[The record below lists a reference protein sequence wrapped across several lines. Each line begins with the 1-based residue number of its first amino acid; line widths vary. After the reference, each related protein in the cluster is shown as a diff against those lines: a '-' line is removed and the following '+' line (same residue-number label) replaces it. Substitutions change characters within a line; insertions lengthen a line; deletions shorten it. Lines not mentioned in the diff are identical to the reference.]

1 MLRRV
6 HVVGLAVAALGVLHA
21 RANDSAPTV
30 VFAPSHKHAVVNTIL
45 PELAAAQSTID
56 VAQYL
61 FSDQDLADALVAA
74 KKRGVQVRVIVD
86 TGQAKLKSS
95 RDEYLAYAGIPVHRM
110 GTGTTYGGKFH
121 HKFAVVDGVTVLTG
135 SMNWSEDTEA
145 WNYENV
151 IVLHDDAIAKAYAK
165 EFESLFTK
173 GLGDKGST
181 QDVLFC
187 PTGNA
192 RSLEKRVAAE
202 ANAAK
207 KEIVGSIY
215 LFTSWDIEAALIA
228 ALGRG
233 VKVSLLVD
241 AQQAAYGES
250 LLYDLRKHGASVKL
264 VRLQGSGILAEKF
277 HDKYAVIDGQTI
289 ITGSF
294 NWAPNQD
301 RYGWDN
307 LLVLHDGTLA
317 KSYLADFASIW
328 SSPVA
333 H

>member
-21 RANDSAPTV
+21 RANDSSPSV

-86 TGQAKLKSS
+86 KGQAKLKSS
-95 RDEYLAYAGIPVHRM
+95 RDEYLAYNGIPVHRM
-110 GTGTTYGGKFH
+110 GVGTAMGAKFH
-121 HKFAVVDGVTVLTG
+121 HKFAVIDDATVVTG

-151 IVLHDDAIAKAYAK
+151 IILRDDAIAKAYSK
-165 EFESLFTK
+165 EFDSLFTK
-173 GLGDKGST
+173 GWGNVGST

-192 RSLEKRVAAE
+192 QSLEKRIGAE
-202 ANAAK
+202 MGDAK
-207 KEIVGSIY
+207 KEIVASIY
-215 LFTSWDIEAALIA
+215 LFTSWDIEAALVA

-233 VKVSLLVD
+233 VKVSVLVD
-241 AQQAAYGES
+241 AQQAGYGES
-250 LLYDLRKHGASVKL
+250 LLYDLRKHGARLKLVKL
-264 VRLQGSGILAEKF
+264 HGSGILAEKF
-277 HDKYAVIDGQTI
+277 HDKYAVIDGQTV

-307 LLVLHDGTLA
+307 LVVLHDATLA
-317 KSYLADFASIW
+317 KNYLGDFAAIW